1 MGIAPLHGSVNDF
14 VAQMLVEQHN
24 DKRRRVLGMLWDI
37 WFSRNM
43 MVWKQNF
50 MSADRLVHYVD
61 ERMVHTSQS
70 IRHPVIVKG
79 DACWCKPTSEMVKYN
94 VGGAIFVD
102 SGYMGMGWVVVVR
115 NGVGGCVKSI
125 SSFMISN
132 PFITKVFVVHKVFS

>member
-1 MGIAPLHGSVNDF
+1 MVL
-14 VAQMLVEQHN
+14 AQMLVEQHN

-70 IRHPVIVKG
+70 IRHPVIVKE

-102 SGYMGMGWVVVVR
+102 SGYMGWVVV
-115 NGVGGCVKSI
+115 
-125 SSFMISN
+125 
-132 PFITKVFVVHKVFS
+132 